1 MESVFGA
8 ILKRE
13 EICNILFIVFG
24 PDRFFLSSRDL
35 RVGEKRSEKQKKFHF
50 YMENSEIHWY
60 TMRVPDLLKI
70 IYFTDTGENV

>member
-1 MESVFGA
+1 M
-8 ILKRE
+8 
-13 EICNILFIVFG
+13 
-24 PDRFFLSSRDL
+24 
-35 RVGEKRSEKQKKFHF
+35 GEKRSEKQKKFHF